1 MTAVSKNVYTNKLDE
16 VVKKH
21 DKTYHRKINIKLAEG
36 QPSTYIEYDVKY
48 NYKDPN
54 SKLVIT

>member
-21 DKTYHRKINIKLAEG
+21 DKTYRKINIKLAEG